1 MNIVIMIR
9 KSKLIGGLSVEIVL
23 KEMLKPML
31 KVIVSMLLN
40 VMMSFIYNFGLIVIY
55 VTEKE
60 KVRLKKILIQKIS
73 MQENLSIVNT
83 LGTD

>member
-1 MNIVIMIR
+1 
-9 KSKLIGGLSVEIVL
+9 
-23 KEMLKPML
+23 
-31 KVIVSMLLN
+31 MLLN
-40 VMMSFIYNFGLIVIY
+40 VMMNFIYNFGLIVIY